1 MMLSIIVL
9 LQLLRSSSAGL
20 GTSDSC
26 LEVSFISRTDWNASE
41 PIVERS
47 NIYRGR
53 FPLPYFF
60 VHHTAWIYDAKDAL
74 SGMRQW
80 EEVWKLHAIDKK
92 WKDIGYN
99 FLVDEAGNVYEGR
112 GWRKVGAHTLGFNC
126 NAFAVSVM
134 GRYSQRLP
142 GKKATDA
149 IQKLIQCGVEEEHL
163 HKDYILQGHRDS
175 KCTAT
180 ECPGE
185 RLYKEIKTWPHY
197 PNRGDVCW
205 KFSTIDR
212 CNWGGKISSFKKM
225 SNIAKPVPYIVIYH
239 TDQICNERE
248 RFVNCSE
255 RMKEI
260 RNLKGKIAYN
270 FVIGGD
276 ANVYVGRGWDKSGD
290 HAPDWNEKSYGITLI
305 GDFTFTEPLPD
316 MLSTLTHLIE
326 CGVSQGFIRSD
337 YILLAHSD
345 ITTLATKC
353 QGNAFKEVI
362 SKMAHYKKFPGN
374 ESTTEGSFH
383 PPTPQFQKVYATS
396 MEIFVIGFKRTLLK

>member
-197 PNRGDVCW
+197 PNRG
-205 KFSTIDR
+205 
-212 CNWGGKISSFKKM
+212 
-225 SNIAKPVPYIVIYH
+225 
-239 TDQICNERE
+239 
-248 RFVNCSE
+248 
-255 RMKEI
+255 
-260 RNLKGKIAYN
+260 KIAYN

>member
-74 SGMRQW
+74 S
-80 EEVWKLHAIDKK
+80 E

-197 PNRGDVCW
+197 PNR
-205 KFSTIDR
+205 
-212 CNWGGKISSFKKM
+212 
-225 SNIAKPVPYIVIYH
+225 A
-239 TDQICNERE
+239 
-248 RFVNCSE
+248 
-255 RMKEI
+255 
-260 RNLKGKIAYN
+260 
-270 FVIGGD
+270 
-276 ANVYVGRGWDKSGD
+276 
-290 HAPDWNEKSYGITLI
+290 
-305 GDFTFTEPLPD
+305 
-316 MLSTLTHLIE
+316 LTHLIE
-326 CGVSQGFIRSD
+326 CGVSQEDFAQIKWMRKKGASDKAGVTGPLADRSSDGNGFYLLVDASNSKGKD
-337 YILLAHSD
+337 AVAILYSASSSSSLKCMV
-345 ITTLATKC
+345 TKAT
-353 QGNAFKEVI
+353 
-362 SKMAHYKKFPGN
+362 
-374 ESTTEGSFH
+374 
-383 PPTPQFQKVYATS
+383 
-396 MEIFVIGFKRTLLK
+396 